1 MATGTI
7 KNSNI
12 KSMILS
18 SATSDANGFINFTL
32 PTTKTLISANVTGY
46 PMFTFRRSDG
56 YWYGIITNGSLTIQK
71 NTTFNNIQVLYID

>member
-18 SATSDANGFINFTL
+18 SATSDADGFINLTL
-32 PTTKTLISANVTGY
+32 PTTKTLISANVIGFA
-46 PMFTFRRSDG
+46 MFTFKRSNG
-56 YWYGIITNGSLTIQK
+56 YWYGVITNGSLVIQK